1 MKIENLPTLDV
12 NTMAM
17 PESLTPANQIALIQA
32 HAAGLP
38 IYTISSY
45 ARRQPKLSFEYLT
58 RLAATASFDF
68 RDNIYFHVPDADLL
82 AFLRT
87 LWLGRFYNTTG
98 NTEYRVHGARDLD
111 KAYVYEL
118 KLFFERVSP
127 ALDVAAGKYAA
138 PLPYTAE
145 QTETINGFLKAN
157 GLPGFNAQGAA

>member
-12 NTMAM
+12 NTMAI

-38 IYTISSY
+38 IYTISGY
-45 ARRQPKLSFEYLT
+45 ARRQPKLGFEHLS
-58 RLAATASFDF
+58 RLDAAAGFDF
-68 RDNIYFHVPDADLL
+68 RDKIYFYVPDAALL

-87 LWLGRFYNTTG
+87 LWLGRFYNSAG
-98 NTEYRVHGARDLD
+98 DADYRVHGARDLE